1 MKRRAAQL
9 NSVDT
14 MEGSEVKPTCW
25 KIAPV
30 LLAAILASGAGTA
43 QVSDTP
49 QATFFAPVDVPLVSI
64 DVYISEHGGHPVPGL
79 TEQDFVVFEDG
90 VEVEIS
96 HFYASPGVTPATEGM
111 DEAPT
116 VGATQGGPGQ
126 NIFLVIFFDDTNL
139 SRGRRQAAIE
149 HLQGFL
155 SSELPA
161 DLKVMLIRYDG
172 SIHVEVPFTEETD
185 EVIEALNSIRKAASL
200 SRQID
205 ETMLLRE
212 IQNASAMAS
221 ISGEN
226 GIQILESSGSSTWSS
241 IGYFVDETVARTR
254 TSIESQQGLIRS
266 LSGLSGRKAILL
278 VSDGIPA
285 RPGEG
290 LYRAWSQVFGDV
302 PAFRIDAQR
311 AFVQAAQNDLSSKFD
326 DLAQF
331 ANGHRVSFYTLS
343 TLGTV
348 GGRAISAENRLMDEE
363 ELALDQA
370 MSAEVLMANMAGTTG
385 GRPLVNSPGL
395 SDQLEEVSEEL
406 ASYYSLAFEPDHLGD
421 GKYHR
426 LEIKVKR
433 DGVQVRHREGYRDVP
448 LDERMV
454 DKTLAAA
461 VYGHADNPL
470 EITVATNGEIVD
482 RDDGT
487 FLVPVIITV
496 PIGQLV
502 LIPSEDEHRG
512 QISIL
517 LLVRDQNGD
526 LSAPV
531 RREYPV
537 AIPNA
542 LLTTALTQGAGFTIR
557 LGVGDGRQRIA
568 VGLRD
573 EIAGSDSVAILEIEL
588 GDDGDVDS

>member
-1 MKRRAAQL
+1 MKGR
-9 NSVDT
+9 
-14 MEGSEVKPTCW
+14 EVKPTYW

-30 LLAAILASGAGTA
+30 LLAVILASGAGAA
-43 QVSDTP
+43 QVPDTP

-64 DVYISEHGGHPVPGL
+64 DVYVSEHGGHPVPGL
-79 TEQDFVVFEDG
+79 TEQDFEVLEDG
-90 VEVEIS
+90 VEVEVS
-96 HFYASPGVTPATEGM
+96 HFYASPGVTSTTEGM
-111 DEAPT
+111 DESPT
-116 VGATQGGPGQ
+116 VGAPQRGPGQ

-149 HLQGFL
+149 YLGSFL
-155 SSELPA
+155 SSELPPH
-161 DLKVMLIRYDG
+161 LNVMLVRYDG
-172 SIHVEVPFTEETD
+172 SMHVEQGFSEETD
-185 EVIEALNSIRKAASL
+185 EIIAALTSIRQAASL
-200 SRQID
+200 SRQVD
-205 ETMLLRE
+205 EGMLLRE
-212 IQNASAMAS
+212 IQNAATMAA
-221 ISGEN
+221 ISGEE
-226 GIQILESSGSSTWSS
+226 GVEILRSSGNSTWQS
-241 IGYFVDETVARTR
+241 IGYFVDETVARTQTCVANLER
-254 TSIESQQGLIRS
+254 FIRS
-266 LSGLSGRKAILL
+266 LSGLSGRKALIF
-278 VSDGIPA
+278 VSDGVPA

-290 LYRAWSQVFGDV
+290 LYRAWSEVFGVV
-302 PAFRIDAQR
+302 PEFRIDAQR
-311 AFVQAAQNDLSSKFD
+311 AFVQAAQNDLSGEFD
-326 DLAQF
+326 TLAQF
-331 ANGHRVSFYTLS
+331 ANGHRVSFYTVS
-343 TLGTV
+343 TLGTL
-348 GGRAISAENRLMDEE
+348 GGRAVSAETRLMDEQ

-385 GRPLVNSPGL
+385 GRPLVNSSGL

-406 ASYYSLAFEPDHLGD
+406 ASYYSLAFEPNHLGD
-421 GKYHR
+421 GQYHR

-433 DGVQVRHREGYRDVP
+433 DNVQVRHREGYRDVP
-448 LDERMV
+448 LEERMA

-461 VYGHADNPL
+461 VYGHADNSL
-470 EITVATNGEIVD
+470 GITAAVNGEIVA

-517 LLVRDQNGD
+517 LLVRDQDGD

-537 AIPNA
+537 AVPNA

-557 LGVGDGRQRIA
+557 LGVGEGRQRIA

-573 EIAGSDSVAILEIEL
+573 EIAGSDSVTLLELEL
-588 GDDGDVDS
+588 GDGGDVDS